1 MLRFFFSLVF
11 IAGFL
16 TSAPLFV
23 QGADAP
29 GAFPPESGRALSSSQ
44 MYDQAK
50 FYFNQ
55 LESNNTLARSR
66 DNWLKGTRNFR
77 KIYLLHP
84 RSEHAPACLYML
96 GGMYLQMYER
106 FKLGIDLDESIS
118 YYKDTYRLFPDHYL
132 ADDALYAESQI
143 YFKLKNDPKKASAN
157 LERIVSQYAGSDM
170 HSKAAEKL
178 KVLSRDY
185 DLPLPRTLVG
195 SSQSHQLTTIQPV
208 KFWSSPDY
216 VRVVV
221 MADNPVTYTDTLV
234 RKQPKEADNLYIDF
248 QSTYISPE
256 LRRKI
261 AVEEGLLKQLRVE
274 QIRTD
279 SVRVNLDVTAI
290 ESYKIFSL
298 PNPFRIII
306 DVYGKKQ
313 AKVATQQLDQADL
326 KKSKASPSPN
336 SAEQANVTSS
346 AQTGQ
351 SEKLPSPP
359 ISLKNTRSKK
369 VVRRQPPPPKEE
381 AVANE
386 PQGKLSLAQ
395 QLGLGVRKIVIDPG
409 HGGKDPGAMANQ
421 MLEKDIVLEIAQK
434 LRPKLQHLLNCEVIL
449 TRNDDSFLT
458 LEERTAIA
466 NTEEADLFI
475 SLHLNAHQ
483 SADSKGLETYFLNL
497 STNAEAMRVAA
508 MENATSTHQIS
519 DLEGILSDILKN
531 SKIDESSRLAELVH
545 STVLTGLSGK
555 KFGEIKNLGV
565 KQAPFYVLI
574 GAQMPSILIEIAF
587 ISNKEEAEN
596 LKNAHYLDSVASEI
610 ANGISAYVK
619 TNTAR
624 L

>member
-1 MLRFFFSLVF
+1 MLRFFFSLLF
-11 IAGFL
+11 IAGL
-16 TSAPLFV
+16 LQSAPLFAQSV
-23 QGADAP
+23 IAP
-29 GAFPPESGRALSSSQ
+29 GTPPHESGRGLTSNQ

-50 FYFNQ
+50 FYLNQ
-55 LESNNTLARSR
+55 LESNNTLAQSR

-84 RSEHAPACLYML
+84 RSENAPACLYML
-96 GGMYLQMYER
+96 GGMFLKMYER
-106 FKLGIDLDESIS
+106 FKLGIDLDEAIS
-118 YYKDTYRLFPDHYL
+118 YYKDTYRLFPDHFL

-143 YFKLKNDPKKASAN
+143 YFSLKNDPKKASAN
-157 LERIVSQYAGSDM
+157 LERIVSQYANSDM
-170 HSKAAEKL
+170 HSKATERL
-178 KVLSRDY
+178 KVLSKDY

-195 SSQSHQLTTIQPV
+195 STQSHQLTTIQPV

-221 MADNPVTYTDTLV
+221 MADNPVTYTDKLI
-234 RKQPKEADNLYIDF
+234 RKQPNESDNLYIDF
-248 QSTYISPE
+248 KSTYIAPE

-261 AVEEGLLKQLRVE
+261 AVEEGLLKHLRVE
-274 QIRTD
+274 QIHTD
-279 SVRVNLDVTAI
+279 SVRVNLDVLSI
-290 ESYKIFSL
+290 ETYKIFSL

-306 DVYGKKQ
+306 DIHGKKK
-313 AKVATQQLDQADL
+313 AKTPTQQIAKPEFTRSSTSPPDQ
-326 KKSKASPSPN
+326 KGEKASKGSLQAQLPEKSPS
-336 SAEQANVTSS
+336 
-346 AQTGQ
+346 
-351 SEKLPSPP
+351 LP
-359 ISLKNTRSKK
+359 ISIKSSRSKRI
-369 VVRRQPPPPKEE
+369 VQRPSVPP
-381 AVANE
+381 AE
-386 PQGKLSLAQ
+386 PTDTNTKPTKLSLAQ

-409 HGGKDPGAMANQ
+409 HGGKDPGAMSNQ

-449 TRNDDSFLT
+449 TRNDDTYLT

-475 SLHLNAHQ
+475 SLHLNAHH
-483 SADSKGLETYFLNL
+483 SGESKGLETYFLNL

-519 DLEGILSDILKN
+519 DLEGILSDIMKN
-531 SKIDESSRLAELVH
+531 SKIDESSRLAQLVH
-545 STVLTGLSGK
+545 STMLTGLSGK

-596 LKNAHYLDSVASEI
+596 LKNAYYLDSVASEI
-610 ANGISAYVK
+610 ANGVSAYVK
-619 TNTAR
+619 TNTAS

>member
-1 MLRFFFSLVF
+1 MLRFFFSLLF
-11 IAGFL
+11 IAGL
-16 TSAPLFV
+16 LQSAPLFAQSV
-23 QGADAP
+23 IAP
-29 GAFPPESGRALSSSQ
+29 GTPPHETGRGLTSNQ

-50 FYFNQ
+50 FYLNQ
-55 LESNNTLARSR
+55 LESNNTLAQSR

-84 RSEHAPACLYML
+84 RSENAPACLYML
-96 GGMYLQMYER
+96 GGMFLKMYER
-106 FKLGIDLDESIS
+106 FKLGIDLDEAIS
-118 YYKDTYRLFPDHYL
+118 YYKDTYRLFPDHFL

-143 YFKLKNDPKKASAN
+143 YFSLKNDPKKASAN
-157 LERIVSQYAGSDM
+157 LERIVSQYANSDM
-170 HSKAAEKL
+170 HSKATERL
-178 KVLSRDY
+178 KVLSKDY

-195 SSQSHQLTTIQPV
+195 STQSHQLTTIQPV

-221 MADNPVTYTDTLV
+221 MADNPVTYTDKLI
-234 RKQPKEADNLYIDF
+234 RKQPNESDNLYIDF
-248 QSTYISPE
+248 KSTYIAPE

-261 AVEEGLLKQLRVE
+261 AVEEGLLKHLRVE
-274 QIRTD
+274 QIHTD
-279 SVRVNLDVTAI
+279 SVRVNLDVLSI
-290 ESYKIFSL
+290 ETYKIFSL

-306 DVYGKKQ
+306 DIHGKKK
-313 AKVATQQLDQADL
+313 AKTPTQQIAKPEFTRSSTSPPDQ
-326 KKSKASPSPN
+326 KGEKASKGSLQAQLPEKSPS
-336 SAEQANVTSS
+336 
-346 AQTGQ
+346 
-351 SEKLPSPP
+351 LP
-359 ISLKNTRSKK
+359 ISIKSSRSKRI
-369 VVRRQPPPPKEE
+369 VQRPSVPP
-381 AVANE
+381 AE
-386 PQGKLSLAQ
+386 PTDTNTKPTKLSLAQ

-409 HGGKDPGAMANQ
+409 HGGKDPGAMSNQ

-449 TRNDDSFLT
+449 TRNDDTYLT

-475 SLHLNAHQ
+475 SLHLNAHH
-483 SADSKGLETYFLNL
+483 SGESKGLETYFLNL

-519 DLEGILSDILKN
+519 DLEGILSDIMKN
-531 SKIDESSRLAELVH
+531 SKIDESSRLAQLVH
-545 STVLTGLSGK
+545 STMLTGLSGK

-596 LKNAHYLDSVASEI
+596 LKNAYYLDSVASEI
-610 ANGISAYVK
+610 ANGVSAYVK
-619 TNTAR
+619 TNTAS